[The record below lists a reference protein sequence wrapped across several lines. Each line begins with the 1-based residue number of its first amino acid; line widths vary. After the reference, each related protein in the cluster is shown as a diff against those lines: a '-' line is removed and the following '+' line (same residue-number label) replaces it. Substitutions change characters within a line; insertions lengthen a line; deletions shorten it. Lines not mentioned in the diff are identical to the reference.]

1 MGQSCVI
8 ILEIFLCLFFF
19 LIATN
24 VLSKDITLNE
34 LFFDDSKPYHIKI
47 LEALPK
53 HAIVQIGPDDAE
65 NTVIE
70 FMDYF
75 CGYCKKI
82 HPELID
88 LAQRRNDTRVVF
100 LQHPILS
107 ESSRVIA
114 EMVVA
119 ANYQDKGTELH
130 NGLFSMSG
138 SITQE
143 KLDQLIKDL
152 DINVTKLRIDMGKD
166 ETKNIVKLSSF
177 IAMGSGSRG
186 TPALFFNEE
195 FLGGYVPVNQLERFL
210 K

>member
-1 MGQSCVI
+1 M
-8 ILEIFLCLFFF
+8 
-19 LIATN
+19 
-24 VLSKDITLNE
+24 TLNE
-34 LFFDDSKPYHIKI
+34 LFFDDSQPYHLKI
-47 LEALPK
+47 LEALPQA
-53 HAIVQIGPDDAE
+53 AIIQIGPNDAE

-88 LAQRRNDTRVVF
+88 LAQRRDDTRVVF

-107 ESSRVIA
+107 ESSKVIA

-119 ANYQDKGTELH
+119 ANYQEKGTALH
-130 NGLFSMSG
+130 NALFSVQG
-138 SITQE
+138 SLTQE
-143 KLDQLIKDL
+143 KLDQIIIDL
-152 DINVTKLRIDMGKD
+152 DINKAKLRIDMGKD

-177 IAMGSGSRG
+177 IAMCTGARG
-186 TPALFFNEE
+186 TPALYFNEE
-195 FLGGYVPVNQLERFL
+195 FLGGYVPINQLEKFL